1 MSKKYTIRD
10 IARQAGVSVATVS
23 YVINHRDDQRIS
35 EETKRKVWQIINLLD
50 YRPNTSA
57 KSLATSRTCNVAL
70 YLAHEES
77 LYKRCEQ
84 MIVAEELAAVL
95 NAHGYRLLLQPKGD
109 VAQVDYADA
118 ILCYDTNADFFRA
131 VGEKNLIPLIAVDS
145 LITSSLDIFFQVCTD
160 YTALRGRADAHFGE
174 GNYTYLCLAPNSEDI
189 RALILKTLPSV
200 HFVSETNG
208 CVGNHGLTSRL
219 PKEPDFPSGNIVY
232 SQQSLS
238 GLAGE
243 KAFFAACPLQEKLEI
258 VFSCME
264 LAINR
269 VPDCRHNVFV

>member
-10 IARQAGVSVATVS
+10 IAKQAGVSVATVS

-35 EETKRKVWQIINLLD
+35 EETKRKVWQIVNLLD
-50 YRPNTSA
+50 YRPNASA

-70 YLAHEES
+70 CLTHEES
-77 LYKRCEQ
+77 PYKRCEQ

-95 NAHGYRLLLQPKGD
+95 NAHGYRLLLQPSGA
-109 VAQVDYADA
+109 VVQVDYADA
-118 ILCYDTNADFFRA
+118 ILCYDTDADFFRA
-131 VGEKNLIPLIAVDS
+131 VGEKNFIPLIAIDS
-145 LITSSLDIFFQVCTD
+145 LITMPLDIFFQVCTD
-160 YTALRGRADAHFGE
+160 YEAVKAAADAHFGSSS
-174 GNYTYLCLAPNSEDI
+174 YTYLCLTPNNMEI
-189 RALILKTLPSV
+189 QTLILETFPSV
-200 HFVSETNG
+200 YFVPG
-208 CVGNHGLTSRL
+208 
-219 PKEPDFPSGNIVY
+219 DGNIPAGTDNLVY

-238 GLAGE
+238 CLAGE
-243 KAFFAACPLQEKLEI
+243 NAFYTSCSLQEKLEN